1 MPEALTWADRLAA
14 AAGVPVAI
22 IRDLGETLAGPL
34 RHDAT
39 MLEWC
44 NWFAAWLGERPHLIP
59 VLIRRESLEGLLGTA
74 YKKLEEDEK
83 RGQYALPYLVRL
95 LGCWMAGNTL
105 ADLDRAFGTEEH
117 LIGKC
122 ETAREFVLRIVPE
135 LAYIFGLPGQVF
147 QALAAEN
154 GEQVDPP
161 LGLVTLSSC
170 VREGVDKIEKL
181 ALRQYRR
188 GRVSRRVVHR
198 EFTIIERHLGPSVVG
213 ENFTAVIGRVE
224 NAIGIADLFG

>member
-1 MPEALTWADRLAA
+1 
-14 AAGVPVAI
+14 
-22 IRDLGETLAGPL
+22 
-34 RHDAT
+34 
-39 MLEWC
+39 
-44 NWFAAWLGERPHLIP
+44 
-59 VLIRRESLEGLLGTA
+59 
-74 YKKLEEDEK
+74 
-83 RGQYALPYLVRL
+83 
-95 LGCWMAGNTL
+95 MAGNTL

-122 ETAREFVLRIVPE
+122 KTAREFVLRIVPE
-135 LAYIFGLPGQVF
+135 LAYIFGFPGQVF

-188 GRVSRRVVHR
+188 GRVSRRVY
-198 EFTIIERHLGPSVVG
+198 IESLR
-213 ENFTAVIGRVE
+213 
-224 NAIGIADLFG
+224 